1 MPTFSMPGASR
12 EADEERERAQ
22 SLREGLPYKHKH
34 FLKNK
39 GKIKVVEDKL
49 QDLRKE
55 LCGNEKSK
63 DDLVEETT
71 SLTVS

>member
-1 MPTFSMPGASR
+1 MPTFSMPEASR
-12 EADEERERAQ
+12 EADEERECAQ

-55 LCGNEKSK
+55 LWEMRNQKMI
-63 DDLVEETT
+63 
-71 SLTVS
+71 

>member
-1 MPTFSMPGASR
+1 MPTFSMPGACQ

-22 SLREGLPYKHKH
+22 SLREGLPDKHKH
-34 FLKNK
+34 VLKYT
-39 GKIKVVEDKL
+39 GKIKVLEDKL

-55 LCGNEKSK
+55 LCGNEKSNA
-63 DDLVEETT
+63 DPVEETT

>member
-1 MPTFSMPGASR
+1 MPGSCQ

-22 SLREGLPYKHKH
+22 SLREGLADKHKL
-34 FLKNK
+34 FLKIT
-39 GKIKVVEDKL
+39 GKIKVVEYKL
-49 QDLRKE
+49 QDQRKE

-63 DDLVEETT
+63 ADLVEEAT